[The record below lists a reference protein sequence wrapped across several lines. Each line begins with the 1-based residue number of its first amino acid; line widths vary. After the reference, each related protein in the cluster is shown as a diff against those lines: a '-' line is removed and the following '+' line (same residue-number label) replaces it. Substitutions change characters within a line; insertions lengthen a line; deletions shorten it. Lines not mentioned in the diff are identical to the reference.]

1 MNSKIILVVIDV
13 IIVSLIIYLLKNKNE
28 LENILKKK
36 ARIILKFV
44 IIMIVIICI
53 LLYNL
58 KMIRKIGNS
67 YKMLKLSQELEI
79 TTKEFDNKLEQE
91 HKYYTN
97 ALQKEYGELEKEPYI
112 PEGFEYVEGDVNSGF
127 VIQDMNKNQYVWVPC
142 TNRENENIVKLQK
155 KDFYLQAGIKHYDCI
170 DTEYESFINS
180 ALING
185 GFYISRYEI
194 GMENENIVSKA
205 SVPVLTYISKK
216 EAIELINNMY
226 TNESI
231 NCKLING
238 YAYDTTLEWIEK
250 SNNINIEKYRF
261 DKDVDT
267 LTGRSKYN
275 NIYDF
280 IDNVMEIS
288 IEEFYDTVIYRGF
301 DYDSEITLDSR
312 YNILEDSISSCNEQ
326 LKLLAYRTILYK

>member
-1 MNSKIILVVIDV
+1 MNSKIIITVIAIV
-13 IIVSLIIYLLKNKNE
+13 IVSVIIYLIKNKNE
-28 LENILKKK
+28 LEDILKKK
-36 ARIILKFV
+36 SGKVIKIL
-44 IIMIVIICI
+44 IVIIVI
-53 LLYNL
+53 TGMLEYNFRMSRKL
-58 KMIRKIGNS
+58 KNS
-67 YKMLKLSQELEI
+67 CEMLRLSQELEI
-79 TTKEFDNKLEQE
+79 TSKEYDNRKEQE
-91 HKYYTN
+91 HEYYIN
-97 ALQKEYGELEKEPYI
+97 ALQKEYGELEKNPYI
-112 PEGFEYVEGDVNSGF
+112 PEGFGYVEGDVNSGF
-127 VIQDMNKNQYVWVPC
+127 VIQDMNQNQYVWVPC
-142 TNRENENIVKLQK
+142 TNKENENIVKLQK
-155 KDFYLQAGIKHYDCI
+155 KDFYLQAGIKHYDCL
-170 DTEYESFINS
+170 DTEYEDFINS

-216 EAIELINNMY
+216 EAMELINNMY

-250 SNNINIEKYRF
+250 SNNISIDKYQF
-261 DKDVDT
+261 NKDDNV

-288 IEEFYDTVIYRGF
+288 TEEFYDTVIYRGF
-301 DYDSEITLDSR
+301 DHDNEITLDSR
-312 YNILEDSISSCNEQ
+312 YNILEDSISSYNEK
-326 LKLLAYRTILYK
+326 LRLLAYRTIIYK